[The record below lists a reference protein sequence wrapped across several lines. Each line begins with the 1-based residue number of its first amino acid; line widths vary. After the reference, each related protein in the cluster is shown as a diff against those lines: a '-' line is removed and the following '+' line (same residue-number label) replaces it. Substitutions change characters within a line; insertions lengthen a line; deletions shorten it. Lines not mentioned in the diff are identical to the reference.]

1 MEENNNQI
9 DGKSIASMVLGI
21 VGFVAWFLPLLGYP
35 VTITGLVLGC
45 LARKDRKN
53 GFNLAG
59 IVLSIITLVLTLI
72 NSLLGVLLV
81 FSQLY

>member
-21 VGFVAWFLPLLGYP
+21 VGFVAWLLPLLGYP

-59 IVLSIITLVLTLI
+59 IILSIITLVLTLI